1 MRFAKPHPPIPL
13 AGDPLLRDLVGA
25 WLFSERGGTTA
36 RNVAD
41 RSGDA
46 TLASGATWGTSP
58 WGSCLAGAGG
68 TNDYA
73 DAGDWAPAD
82 LGTSDYTLFLQ
93 CKVNTFSAASGV
105 LVKDTFMGSG
115 NGLYVYEAVVGTNRF
130 YFWTGSGGSS
140 GLFTTSAIGK
150 QWYSLTAV
158 RSGTGSNQVQL
169 YLDGVP
175 VATCTDARTLSN
187 SHPLRFLAPA
197 DASLYRCDGAIGAVL
212 LWRRALSFSEV
223 QAVCHDPF
231 RPWRRMPLIPP
242 LGFEI
247 AVTTTHT
254 VSETFTLSDV
264 ATLQATLSGT
274 DAFTATDSAA
284 DLSTLVVATDTFTFS
299 ESATLTATMLATES
313 FAFSE
318 SSILDNGTTAPW
330 LVSVVI
336 STPGGWH
343 DPEFTHVSDV

>member
-1 MRFAKPHPPIPL
+1 MIRLAKPNTPIMRC
-13 AGDPLLRDLVGA
+13 GNPLLVDLVGA

-73 DAGDWAPAD
+73 DAGDFAAAD
-82 LGTSDYTLFLQ
+82 LGSSNYTLFLR
-93 CKVNTFSAASGV
+93 CRVDAFSGGSSIIMA
-105 LVKDTFMGSG
+105 KDTFSGVG
-115 NGLYVYEAVVGTNRF
+115 NGLYVEEWAYGTNRL
-130 YFWTGSGGSS
+130 YFWTGSAN
-140 GLFTTSAIGK
+140 LFTSSATAK
-150 QWYSLTAV
+150 QWYNLAAV
-158 RSGTGSNQVQL
+158 RSGTGAGQVQL
-169 YLDGVP
+169 YLDGAP
-175 VATCTDARTLSN
+175 VGTCTDSRTLSN

-197 DASLYRCDGAIGAVL
+197 DATMNRCVGAVDSVL
-212 LWRRALSFSEV
+212 LWRRALSAEEV
-223 QAVCHDPF
+223 QAVHRDPYS
-231 RPWRRMPLIPP
+231 PWRSSPVVPP
-242 LGFEI
+242 LAFEV
-247 AVTTTHT
+247 ATTTTHT

-274 DAFTATDSAA
+274 DTFTATDSAA
-284 DLSTLVVATDTFTFS
+284 DLFTLVVATDTFTSS
-299 ESATLTATMLATES
+299 ESAALTATMLATES